1 MNLSGPHVGVEEVNY
16 VGSFSYIFTMGQR
29 NRSASVMEKLKDL
42 LIVAGAGRNVGKTEF
57 VCRLIEKFSS
67 QIEIYGL
74 KVSAIHPDEAI
85 YHGDHSTQ
93 KFPAN
98 LYQEHRVDQDK
109 DTCRMLRAG
118 AKKVF
123 YLQGDDEQIRAGF
136 REFQRLIPA
145 AAPIICES
153 SSLWK
158 YVRPGLLVLINAVHV
173 EIKPRALEI
182 AEHASL
188 MVESDGLSGF
198 SELAS
203 ISYSEVDGWSSHSGQ
218 PEPQ

>member
-1 MNLSGPHVGVEEVNY
+1 MTPFKNNFSVNRGNPIDIIMN
-16 VGSFSYIFTMGQR
+16 
-29 NRSASVMEKLKDL
+29 KLKDL

-57 VCRLIEKFSS
+57 VCRLIERCSRQGS
-67 QIEIYGL
+67 IYGL

-85 YHGDHSTQ
+85 YHGDHSNQQFTT
-93 KFPAN
+93 N
-98 LYQEHRVDQDK
+98 LYEETRYDQEK
-109 DTCRMLRAG
+109 DTSRMLRAG

-136 REFQRLIPA
+136 REFQRIIPD
-145 AAPIICES
+145 AAPVICES

-158 YVRPGLLVLINAVHV
+158 YVKPGLLVLVKAAHV

-188 MVESDGLSGF
+188 IVHSDGLSGF
-198 SELAS
+198 PQLDA
-203 ISYSEVDGWSSHSGQ
+203 ISYSGVHGWSYHSGH
-218 PEPQ
+218 PDHG